1 MTQERPSGR
10 DTEPDDGSAASPVAP
25 GPAGHAPEALASLKL
40 AMRRA
45 RFDDA
50 ERLGAMADMRAA
62 RIGRLELLAEAL
74 QPLVAQIPEDVDLFD
89 FGLMPGLNPRLFLDM
104 IGFIEMGRDA
114 RTYRL
119 IQDTRY
125 GRKVIIESDSVPRM
139 VEAATDYVARR
150 LLERDKAL
158 AAEIGDTPV
167 ETARSKSKARPPK
180 ESTRDGRMARL
191 GHAFGIAFAMLIDL
205 LGAIAFFGIL
215 FAFGWFLWQR
225 FHGLA

>member
-1 MTQERPSGR
+1 
-10 DTEPDDGSAASPVAP
+10 
-25 GPAGHAPEALASLKL
+25 
-40 AMRRA
+40 
-45 RFDDA
+45 
-50 ERLGAMADMRAA
+50 
-62 RIGRLELLAEAL
+62 
-74 QPLVAQIPEDVDLFD
+74 FD

-158 AAEIGDTPV
+158 ADEVGDTTV
-167 ETARSKSKARPPK
+167 DTARSKSKARP
-180 ESTRDGRMARL
+180 T
-191 GHAFGIAFAMLIDL
+191 
-205 LGAIAFFGIL
+205 
-215 FAFGWFLWQR
+215 
-225 FHGLA
+225 